1 MKTPFNKHK
10 ILIVDDRPENLYS
23 LECMLAEDDRIILK
37 AESGDEALKIAFRE
51 ELSLILLDVQMP
63 EMDGFEVANMLKS
76 TKRTRKIP
84 IIFVTA
90 ISKEKKYILKGLDEG
105 AFDYLFKPLDTD
117 ITRSKVKT
125 LLQLYS
131 QQKEIEYKNTE
142 LSRLNEEK
150 NYFLGM
156 ASHDL
161 RNPLGNIITLASL
174 IEHEIGQHFPA
185 EHKNYMNVILSTS
198 RQMLDMLNNLLDVSR
213 IESGI
218 PYMSIKPVNLHEL
231 LQECISTNKAHADK
245 KNIHLSYSLNDSSQ
259 TIPCDRIQILQVL
272 NNLVSNAIKYS
283 HAATS
288 VEIII
293 ENQPEETIFHVQDHG
308 QGIPENEHKELF
320 SAFTRTSVRSTG
332 GETSTGLGLNIARKL
347 IELHGGKIWVKS
359 EVGSGS
365 TFSFSIPTQHN
376 QVLQE
381 KAIA

>member
-1 MKTPFNKHK
+1 MTTPFIKHK

-23 LECMLAEDDRIILK
+23 LECMLAEEDRIILK

-125 LLQLYS
+125 LLQFYS
-131 QQKEIEYKNTE
+131 QQKEIEQKNVE
-142 LSRLNEEK
+142 LQRLNEEK

-161 RNPLGNIITLASL
+161 RNPLGNIITLISL
-174 IEHEIGQHFPA
+174 IDHEIGQNFPPD
-185 EHKNYMNVILSTS
+185 HKNYLNVIMNTS
-198 RQMLDMLNNLLDVSR
+198 RQMLDMLNNLLDVSK

-218 PYMSIKPVNLHEL
+218 SNMSIRPVHIHEL

-245 KNIHLSYSLNDSSQ
+245 KNIHLSYSLNDPAQ
-259 TIPCDRIQILQVL
+259 TVPCDRTQVMQVM

-283 HAATS
+283 HSSTS
-288 VEIII
+288 VEIIV
-293 ENQPEETIFHVQDHG
+293 ENNPEEVIFHIQDHG
-308 QGIPENEHKELF
+308 QGIPENEHKDLF
-320 SAFTRTSVRSTG
+320 TAFTRTSVRSTA
-332 GETSTGLGLNIARKL
+332 GETSTGLGLNIAKKL
-347 IELHGGKIWVKS
+347 IELHGGKIWLKS
-359 EVGSGS
+359 AVGEGS
-365 TFSFSIPTQHN
+365 TFSFSLPVQH
-376 QVLQE
+376 QTAGQE
-381 KAIA
+381 KITA